1 MERKVFFRKYLICV
15 IVLLGRLHGYKSCA
29 ENERKA
35 LLELRKYIFSITKEE
50 EFEPKEYYVLPS
62 WTYDTKSDCCQ
73 WEGVIC
79 NQTSK
84 RITEIA
90 FGGLKLKENSLLN
103 LSLLHPFEEVRSLN
117 LSKSKFSFLYQF
129 DEKGFDEET
138 YNQFSGFF
146 DDVEGIQSFPTG
158 YKSLG
163 RLRNLKILDLSS
175 NTFNNNLFPFL
186 NAATSLTTL
195 FLRDNYMDGP
205 LHAKVLNYPFVAELS
220 ALMNL
225 KALDLSDNE
234 FTGSIELQGKFTLL
248 VHLITLG
255 ICNLKN
261 MQELDLSRNKLV
273 SQFPICL
280 TGLTGLRVLDISSNQ
295 MTGQLPS
302 TLGNLESL
310 EYLSLFD
317 DNFEGFFSV
326 RLLANLSDLR
336 VLKLGSKSRSLQ
348 VESEGSWK
356 PRFQLNAI
364 VLESCNLDKVPH
376 FLLQQKG
383 LLQVDLSNNKIS
395 GVFPSWLLDNNK
407 ELLVLR
413 LQNNYLTSFQLP
425 KSTHGLA
432 FLDVSMNEFN
442 HLFPDNIGLIL
453 PHLISMNISSNSF
466 QGKLSSSLSNITMLS
481 NMDLSHNSFQG
492 EIHRDFLKGCYFVEI
507 LKLSHNRLSGEVFPE
522 EVDFYGISELLMDNN
537 QFTGKIGQGLL
548 SLKSLVLLDISNN
561 NLTGAIPSWI
571 GQLPSLIAL
580 LLSNNSL
587 EGEIPISLFNT
598 STLSL
603 LDLSANMLS
612 GDLPPHVRSSKP
624 FVLLLQDNN
633 LSGAIPD
640 TLLMNV
646 TVLDLR
652 NNRLCGNIPEFISTQ
667 SIGVLL
673 MRGNNL
679 TGRIPRQLCGLR
691 SIHFLDLANK
701 KLNGSIPSCLSNTS
715 LGLGNDNA
723 LYYFDFDFSE
733 RSSSF
738 WGGYA
743 LEQDSTSTKGVG
755 RYFNSLLV
763 LDPFNG
769 GFILQSTLTKI
780 EFATKHRYDSYMGG
794 NLELFFG
801 MDLSE
806 NELSGEIPFGLGN
819 LHKLHALNLS
829 HNKLSGVIPK
839 SFSGLRNVESLR
851 SLLQQATRPDP
862 ITTSTA

>member
-146 DDVEGIQSFPTG
+146 DDVEG

-205 LHAKVLNYPFVAELS
+205 LHAKELS

-326 RLLANLSDLR
+326 GLLANLSDLR

-743 LEQDSTSTKGVG
+743 LEQDSTSTKG
-755 RYFNSLLV
+755 
-763 LDPFNG
+763 NG

-839 SFSGLRNVESLR
+839 SFSGLRNVESLDL
-851 SLLQQATRPDP
+851 SSNKLQGRIP
-862 ITTSTA
+862 

>member
-15 IVLLGRLHGYKSCA
+15 IVLLGRLHGYKSCV

-146 DDVEGIQSFPTG
+146 DDVEG

-205 LHAKVLNYPFVAELS
+205 LHAKELS

-234 FTGSIELQGKFTLL
+234 FTGSIELQGKFTL
-248 VHLITLG
+248 
-255 ICNLKN
+255 
-261 MQELDLSRNKLV
+261 
-273 SQFPICL
+273 
-280 TGLTGLRVLDISSNQ
+280 
-295 MTGQLPS
+295 
-302 TLGNLESL
+302 
-310 EYLSLFD
+310 
-317 DNFEGFFSV
+317 
-326 RLLANLSDLR
+326 
-336 VLKLGSKSRSLQ
+336 
-348 VESEGSWK
+348 
-356 PRFQLNAI
+356 
-364 VLESCNLDKVPH
+364 
-376 FLLQQKG
+376 KG

-801 MDLSE
+801 MDLSK

-839 SFSGLRNVESLR
+839 SFSGLRNVESLDL
-851 SLLQQATRPDP
+851 SSNKLQGRIPSQLAQLSNLAVFNVSFNNLSGVIPQA
-862 ITTSTA
+862 S